1 LLLGF
6 ACGAPFASREEFVT
20 RIRALIAL
28 ALAVAGALL
37 IAACGGGGN
46 SEDAQ
51 QVLQQTFSN
60 PTPIQS
66 GTFDLD
72 LRLETSGGDNPGS
85 FEAKLGGKFASQ
97 GSGQFPK
104 FDVDASVKAE
114 SGSQSFS
121 GTGGLTST
129 GDQAFVNFQGTDYAV
144 PQQLYDEFT
153 TTYAQLQGQSG
164 SSKSANLLKALNISP
179 ANWLTD
185 LKNDGTADVEGTK
198 TIHISGTA
206 NVSKLVQDLKAIAQK
221 AGSAVGS
228 VDTQQLDQL
237 DDVVQSGDID
247 VYSGEDDKLLRRFQI
262 HVDLKPPAGTPGAPE
277 SLTVDF
283 QLNFADVNQP
293 ETFNAPANTQPLSDL
308 FQTLGIRP
316 GQLGN
321 AVRGGLGSSGA
332 LPESGGSTT
341 APSTSG
347 IQAYEQC
354 LAQASGSAELQ
365 KCADLLSR

>member
-1 LLLGF
+1 
-6 ACGAPFASREEFVT
+6 VT
-20 RIRALIAL
+20 RTRSLIAF
-28 ALAVAGALL
+28 ALAVAVALL
-37 IAACGGGGN
+37 LAACGGGGN
-46 SEDAQ
+46 GEDPE

-60 PTPIQS
+60 PTSIRS

-97 GSGQFPK
+97 EAGQFPK

-114 SGSQSFS
+114 SGSQSLS
-121 GTGGLTST
+121 GTGGLIST

-153 TTYAQLQGQSG
+153 ATYAQLQGQS
-164 SSKSANLLKALNISP
+164 STSKSANLLKALDISP

-198 TIHISGTA
+198 TIHISGSA
-206 NVSKLVQDLKAIAQK
+206 DVPKLVEDLKAIAQK
-221 AGSAVGS
+221 AGSAVGN
-228 VDTQQLDQL
+228 VDAQQLGQL
-237 DDVVQSGDID
+237 DSIVQSGDID
-247 VYSGEDDKLLRRFQI
+247 VYSGEDDKILRRFEI
-262 HVDLKPPAGTPGAPE
+262 HLELKPPAGTPGAPD
-277 SLTVDF
+277 SLSVEF
-283 QLNFADVNQP
+283 QINFADVNNP
-293 ETFNAPANTQPLSDL
+293 ETFNAPANPQPLSEL
-308 FQTLGIRP
+308 FQTIGINP

-321 AVRGGLGSSGA
+321 ALRGGLGTSGA

-341 APSTSG
+341 APSNSG

-354 LAQASGSAELQ
+354 LSQASGSEELQ
-365 KCADLLSR
+365 KCADLLSQ